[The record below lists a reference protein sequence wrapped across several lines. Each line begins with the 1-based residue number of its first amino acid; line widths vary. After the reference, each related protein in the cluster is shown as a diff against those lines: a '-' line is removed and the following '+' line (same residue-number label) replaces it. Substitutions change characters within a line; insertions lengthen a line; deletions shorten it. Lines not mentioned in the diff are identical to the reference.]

1 MNKRVYEYWS
11 DLAPDYEFNAD
22 LLYTTILTF
31 DEDTQRAIIIE
42 PETEDEENAYFLL
55 MLRIKDRYEDIR
67 TGASTLVDGKLTI
80 SNESSIMEIP
90 LAPETIKAI
99 HQQQARNICDINKV
113 TLDDAAHQDIFA
125 AVLAFSLANS

>member
-11 DLAPDYEFNAD
+11 DLAPDYEFNAE

-31 DEDTQRAIIIE
+31 DEDTQRAIVIE
-42 PETEDEENAYFLL
+42 PETEDEENSYFLL
-55 MLRIKDRYEDIR
+55 MLRIKDRYEDLM